1 MYKNIEKI
9 DELVTEFNKLQEI
22 ECCEFAPNIDGFID
36 FLAEKI
42 MRLEGEVRMRVR
54 RRMLDGWGE
63 LKAQKEA
70 KKLKSSINQQ
80 PINKKNDSKT
90 NTRI

>member
-22 ECCEFAPNIDGFID
+22 ECCEFAPNTDGFID

-42 MRLEGEVRMRVR
+42 IRLDGELRKEWERRV
-54 RRMLDGWGE
+54 LDGWGE
-63 LKAQKEA
+63 LKA
-70 KKLKSSINQQ
+70 
-80 PINKKNDSKT
+80 
-90 NTRI
+90 